1 MISLET
7 LRRGPIQEQEAALTL
22 LKDEQVRNALT
33 AQIQAAIVVT
43 REIRPL
49 DEYPDEELP
58 LFHASADKRLSIVRD
73 TTGMIGLS
81 EREHFQ
87 DLVIEVMRRYG
98 LDINISK
105 PKFTSGGW
113 NHNGVTND
121 RDGTSRQ
128 ILDYPSQTV
137 RGLHFESNRHYYTAT
152 NEPISV
158 SWSVRGHRLP
168 FIEHFRRI
176 LPQAKIRNTAA

>member
-1 MISLET
+1 MISLEA
-7 LRRGPIQEQEAALTL
+7 LRRGPLEEQEAALTL
-22 LKDEQVRNALT
+22 LNDEQVRNALT
-33 AQIQAAIVVT
+33 EQIQAAIAIT
-43 REIRPL
+43 QEIRPL

-87 DLVIEVMRRYG
+87 DMAIEVMQRYG
-98 LDINISK
+98 LDTNIFK
-105 PKFTSGGW
+105 PRFTSGGW
-113 NHNGVTND
+113 NPDGVTND

-137 RGLHFESNRHYYTAT
+137 RGLHFESNRHYYIAT

-158 SWSVRGHRLP
+158 NWTVVGHRLP
-168 FIEHFRRI
+168 FMEHFRRI
-176 LPQAKIRNTAA
+176 HSIFGTMR